1 MTKLF
6 FITLAVVLQL
16 GTVCAAALTPTT
28 DENRAPMA
36 ALILL
41 AGLAV
46 PSGLLVASQRV
57 EG

>member
-16 GTVCAAALTPTT
+16 GTVWTAAVTPAT